1 MKRWEQTFQDERE
14 EIDTLFRSAKQIY
27 ENSGSKALTVQ
38 ERRILGAENGVRQ
51 VNQLFTNKGGID
63 DLRREISKVTIAKGM
78 SAEEKRA
85 RVDRLEAK
93 INDLSER
100 GLAYIDRI
108 KKSMNRGG

>member
-1 MKRWEQTFQDERE
+1 MFQDEHAE
-14 EIDTLFRSAKQIY
+14 LNTLYKSAKQIY

-38 ERRILGAENGVRQ
+38 ERRILGAENGVKQ

-63 DLRREISKVTIAKGM
+63 DLRREISKITVAKGM

-85 RVDRLEAK
+85 RVDRLEK
-93 INDLSER
+93 RIGELSER

-108 KKSMNRGG
+108 KKSMNHRGE